1 MLIYLIAHLSGHS
14 LHFTLR
20 FQFNFSHCSTHQH
33 VGLQWVLHL
42 LLLFSRN
49 HVQMVRLYHDPKG
62 ENIFE
67 KTYNGTTGMMGTHD
81 AEKVTSLEKKVKDL
95 QTQLSVYEVGGVM
108 EDKDKKAGREM

>member
-1 MLIYLIAHLSGHS
+1 MLIFLIVHLSGHS
-14 LHFTLR
+14 LHFHIEVPV
-20 FQFNFSHCSTHQH
+20 FNFSHCSTTCTHQH
-33 VGLQWVLHL
+33 SGVLHL
-42 LLLFSRN
+42 LLLFPRN

-108 EDKDKKAGREM
+108 EDKEAGREM

>member
-1 MLIYLIAHLSGHS
+1 
-14 LHFTLR
+14 
-20 FQFNFSHCSTHQH
+20 
-33 VGLQWVLHL
+33 
-42 LLLFSRN
+42 
-49 HVQMVRLYHDPKG
+49 MVRLYHDPKG

-108 EDKDKKAGREM
+108 GEDKEAGREISGGCEGRE